1 MSTPPVTKAK
11 EIRWADAIQK
21 TRAQQKVFAL
31 ATRAVSARRHARP
44 AAGSHCGADELIG
57 KLDRMHQPERGSLI
71 DLPPLPSRRDMN

>member
-31 ATRAVSARRHARP
+31 SDPRRERQAARATGRW
-44 AAGSHCGADELIG
+44 SHCGAGELTIAT
-57 KLDRMHQPERGSLI
+57 I
-71 DLPPLPSRRDMN
+71 N